1 MVLCC
6 KIPAKVVE
14 ISIIGTTN
22 IGEMQQEP
30 EGRVCDEKEMSS
42 FRKKKNEKWKIEK
55 MGVNFCR
62 RKSNLKKHAR
72 QIRIAKFLDLC

>member
-42 FRKKKNEKWKIEK
+42 FRKKKKRKMKNRKNGSKLLQKKIKFEKTCKT
-55 MGVNFCR
+55 
-62 RKSNLKKHAR
+62 
-72 QIRIAKFLDLC
+72 D